1 MRITSFMMFNQF
13 ISSMQGSQEEFAKL
27 NEQLSSGKKINTTS
41 DDVVGAT
48 RAMGYKVSI
57 NTVDQ
62 YKRNIDEANIQL
74 TYTDNVIGS
83 VNDAMVSLH
92 ELTAMG
98 NNAQALEN
106 RDLYAQ
112 QAAQYRDYLLS
123 LSNTQLGEKYI
134 FSGYQTDQR
143 AFVYNSVT
151 GQYDYQGDNGE
162 TRVFID
168 DGAQTAINIQGSRA
182 FGVTLSEPLP
192 TELSDGTP
200 VSYTQS
206 TDPATGVNTVTVE
219 IGNAGDPDH
228 DTFSFSN
235 LMDMANVLS
244 YAWQYKSIDGSDLN
258 ADPDVSAEMA
268 MHRIATL
275 SKPLNDARVQSLSI
289 QSEIGTRQVLI
300 NDQSTRLDNSKL
312 NLQDAL
318 SKTEDADMDQVASEI
333 IKTQT
338 ALQALMASA
347 SKIISQSLL
356 DFLK

>member
-1 MRITSFMMFNQF
+1 MRITSFMIFNQF
-13 ISSMQGSQEEFAKL
+13 MSSLQGTQEEFAKL
-27 NEQLSSGKKINTTS
+27 NEQLSTGKRITKTS
-41 DDVVGAT
+41 DDIVGAT
-48 RAMGYKVSI
+48 KALGYKVSI
-57 NTVDQ
+57 SAMEQ

-83 VNDAMVSLH
+83 VSDTMVSLH

-98 NNAQALEN
+98 NNAQYLEN
-106 RDLYAQ
+106 RDLYSQ

-123 LSNTQLGEKYI
+123 LSNTQLGSKYI
-134 FSGYQTDQR
+134 FSGYQTNQE
-143 AFVYNSVT
+143 AFVYNSAT
-151 GQYDYQGDNGE
+151 SRYDYQGDNGE
-162 TRVFID
+162 INVLID
-168 DGAQTAINIQGSRA
+168 DGAQTTVNMQGSRA
-182 FGVTLSEPLP
+182 FSISLSEPLP

-206 TDPATGVNTVTVE
+206 TDPATGINTVTVE

-228 DTFSFSN
+228 DTFTFSN
-235 LMDMANVLS
+235 IMDMANILS
-244 YAWQYKSIDGSDLN
+244 YAWQYKNTDGSDLN
-258 ADPDVSAEMA
+258 ADADVSGEMA
-268 MHRIATL
+268 MHRIAAL
-275 SKPLNDARVQSLSI
+275 SKPIDDARVQTLAI
-289 QSEIGTRQVLI
+289 QSEIGTRQVHL
-300 NDQSTRLDNSKL
+300 NDQASRLTGSKT

-318 SKTEDADMDQVASEI
+318 TRTEDADMDQTAAEI

>member
-13 ISSMQGSQEEFAKL
+13 ISSMQGTQEEFAKL
-27 NEQLSSGKKINTTS
+27 NEQLSSGKKINKTS
-41 DDVVGAT
+41 DDLVGAA

-57 NTVDQ
+57 NAVDQ

-74 TYTDNVIGS
+74 TYTDNIIGS
-83 VNDAMVSLH
+83 VNDTMVSLH

-98 NNAQALEN
+98 NNAQSLEN
-106 RDLYAQ
+106 RDLYSE

-123 LSNTQLGEKYI
+123 LSNTQLGNKYI
-134 FSGYQTDQR
+134 FSGYQTDQK
-143 AFVYNSVT
+143 AFLYNSTT

-162 TRVFID
+162 TRVLID

-182 FGVTLSEPLP
+182 FGVSLSEPLP

-200 VSYTQS
+200 VNYTQA

-219 IGNAGDPDH
+219 IGNAGDSDH
-228 DTFSFSN
+228 DTFTFSN
-235 LMDMANVLS
+235 VMDMANILS
-244 YAWQYKSIDGSDLN
+244 YAWQYKNTDGSDLN

-268 MHRIATL
+268 MHRIAVL
-275 SKPLNDARVQSLSI
+275 SKPLNDARVQSLTT
-289 QSEIGTRQVLI
+289 QSEIGTRQVLL
-300 NDQSTRLDNSKL
+300 NDQATRLGSSKV

-318 SKTEDADMDQVASEI
+318 SKTEDADINQTAAEI

-338 ALQALMASA
+338 ALQALMSSA
-347 SKIISQSLL
+347 SKIMSQSLL